1 MISICYFLFLF
12 YSIISLP
19 NIVLTDLKIRKDQLR
34 VKTAEQDKAIL
45 FVNALLVIITA
56 FLF

>member
-19 NIVLTDLKIRKDQLR
+19 NIVLTDLKVRKNQLQ